1 MAHLI
6 NDFTHVKSKIINSD
20 FLFINRDCMLV
31 SEEAVP
37 FVFHYTVFREVSAI
51 VIQRTSLVRN
61 ERDCYRV
68 VPWLRE

>member
-1 MAHLI
+1 
-6 NDFTHVKSKIINSD
+6 
-20 FLFINRDCMLV
+20 MLV

-68 VPWLRE
+68 VPWLGE